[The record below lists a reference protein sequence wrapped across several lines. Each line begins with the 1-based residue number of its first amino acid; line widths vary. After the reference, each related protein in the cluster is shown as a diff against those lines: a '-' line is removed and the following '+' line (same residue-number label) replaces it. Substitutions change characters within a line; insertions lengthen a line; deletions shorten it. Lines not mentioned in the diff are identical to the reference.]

1 VKEDDGT
8 DDTDEY
14 NDRVGKEAVGA
25 CVLEFVR
32 VAVYV
37 FVIVFLIKLS
47 VDVCVEYI
55 DSLIVTVSVVV
66 TNGEFVKE
74 RVLT

>member
-1 VKEDDGT
+1 MKEADGA
-8 DDTDEY
+8 DDTEEY
-14 NDRVGKEAVGA
+14 NDRVGKDTVGA

-55 DSLIVTVSVVV
+55 D
-66 TNGEFVKE
+66 
-74 RVLT
+74 

>member
-1 VKEDDGT
+1 VKDSDGT
-8 DDTDEY
+8 DDTEEY
-14 NDRVGKEAVGA
+14 NDRVGKDALGG

-55 DSLIVTVSVVV
+55 D
-66 TNGEFVKE
+66 
-74 RVLT
+74 

>member
-1 VKEDDGT
+1 MKEDDGT

-14 NDRVGKEAVGA
+14 NDRVGKEPVGA

-47 VDVCVEYI
+47 VDVCVEYM
-55 DSLIVTVSVVV
+55 D
-66 TNGEFVKE
+66 
-74 RVLT
+74 